1 VGGGIPQ
8 RYAAV
13 HLGDH
18 GCSGGG
24 ILSGHPASFVGGV
37 HPRWQNLLEIL
48 VAGIRDQI
56 RDISH
61 QDPVRYVPLVGTLFL
76 FIGLSNLLAIVP
88 GYVPPTASLSTTAAL
103 AICVFVAVPL
113 YGILVAGPMDYL
125 RQYAR
130 PTIFMLPFNVMGE
143 LSRTLA
149 LAVRLFGNMM
159 SGTKIAAI
167 FLALA
172 PLFFP
177 IVMQAL
183 GLLTGLIQAYIFAVL
198 AMVYIASATQAH
210 QEARSGKRIWRKEKK
225 PMDNTSLIGMASII
239 TAGLCIGLGAIGPA
253 LGEGRAVA
261 QALSSIAQQPDESNT
276 ITRTLFVG
284 LAMIESTAIYCFVV
298 TMILLFANP
307 FWNYAISKAGG

>member
-1 VGGGIPQ
+1 MVSCSPYFFDKKWGADVNINHISPDQVVLWQWGIFSLNATLLFTWGIMVLLVTGSFLVT
-8 RYAAV
+8 RR
-13 HLGDH
+13 LS
-18 GCSGGG
+18 SGVR
-24 ILSGHPASFVGGV
+24 IS
-37 HPRWQNLLEIL
+37 RWQNLLEII
-48 VAGIRDQI
+48 VAGIREQI

-61 QDPVRYVPLVGTLFL
+61 QDPGRYLPLVGTLFV
-76 FIGLSNLLAIVP
+76 FIGISNLLAILP
-88 GYVPPTASLSTTAAL
+88 GYIPPTASLSTTAAL

-113 YGILVAGPMDYL
+113 YGILATGPMDYL

-177 IVMQAL
+177 IIMQAL

-210 QEARSGKRIWRKEKK
+210 HEKRVEEKDLEK
-225 PMDNTSLIGMASII
+225 G
-239 TAGLCIGLGAIGPA
+239 
-253 LGEGRAVA
+253 
-261 QALSSIAQQPDESNT
+261 ESNY
-276 ITRTLFVG
+276 G
-284 LAMIESTAIYCFVV
+284 
-298 TMILLFANP
+298 
-307 FWNYAISKAGG
+307 